1 MFAHE
6 REHEIERAQARVQVS
21 NDSPWATVQIDRSV
35 GNREVVHFSR
45 QQAIQVHVTVLRTT
59 ESAPA
64 KLKLLGVY
72 SPCPDS

>member
-1 MFAHE
+1 MHAHA
-6 REHEIERAQARVQVS
+6 REHENERARVRVQVS

-35 GNREVVHFSR
+35 GNRKVVHFSR
-45 QQAIQVHVTVLRTT
+45 QQAIQVRLTVLRTT